1 MKKVLL
7 SMISLLLLAV
17 MPANAQN
24 TVTTGDYIIKADFI
38 PVEGYT
44 PNSFFAPFIGNNK
57 TLNCAIQKS
66 GSNLVLA
73 FKVPYTIWGQ
83 TVELK
88 LPITAYPIADDK
100 VEYGK
105 SGQGFMLPSSI
116 DNASS
121 PFIYTICGAD
131 GDTGLGVVSLDKIER
146 VRDVWN
152 VSDFGFASNESGSFA
167 MKVMV
172 RNAMLIKDL
181 GNENKEYAEVKIS
194 ASGFASF
201 CPVYQNVTIPAG
213 VQILTI
219 ENSNILPGTKDG
231 AAYSY
236 VNTGEVD
243 SDAIIGWEEGVLV
256 MGEPGTTVQ
265 FPYTFEQYTVLP
277 DNCLTGAT
285 TDVTATGYHY
295 AFTTKEVDG
304 SILPVLRHV
313 APGTTIPQGKAYYVP
328 ATVPTTASAEIVNI
342 LIDDDAT
349 AIVSVESDK
358 TIDNNE
364 VYSIAGQK
372 VGADYKGIVIRNGK
386 KMLVK

>member
-24 TVTTGDYIIKADFI
+24 TVTTGDYIIKADFV

-194 ASGFASF
+194 ASGFGTF

-219 ENSNILPGTKDG
+219 ENSNVLPGTKDG

-236 VNTGEVD
+236 VNSGEVA
-243 SDAIIGWEEGVLV
+243 SDAIIGWEEGVVV
-256 MGEPGTTVQ
+256 MGEPNTTVQ
-265 FPYTFEQYTVLP
+265 FPYTLEPYTVLP
-277 DNCLTGAT
+277 NNSLIGAT
-285 TDVTATGYHY
+285 ENVVAKEGKFF
-295 AFTTKEVDG
+295 AFTTKEEDG
-304 SILPVLRHV
+304 KYVPILRRVKD
-313 APGTTIPQGKAYYVP
+313 GTTIPQGKAYYVP
-328 ATVPTTASAEIVNI
+328 SNGVASAEIVNI
-342 LIDDDAT
+342 LIDDEAT
-349 AIVSVESDK
+349 AIVSVENDK
-358 TIDNNE
+358 TINNSNE
-364 VYSIAGQK
+364 VYSISGQK
-372 VGADYKGIVIRNGK
+372 VGADYKGIVIKNGK
-386 KMLVK
+386 KMFVK

>member
-17 MPANAQN
+17 MPANAEN
-24 TVTTGDYIIKADFI
+24 TVTTGDYIIKADFV

-88 LPITAYPIADDK
+88 LPITAYPIANDK

-236 VNTGEVD
+236 VNTGEVE

-265 FPYTFEQYTVLP
+265 FPYTYESYTVLP
-277 DNCLTGAT
+277 NNSLIGAT

-304 SILPVLRHV
+304 NILPVLRHV

-328 ATVPTTASAEIVNI
+328 ATGVANAEIVNI
-342 LIDDDAT
+342 LVDDEAT
-349 AIVSVESDK
+349 AIVSVENDK
-358 TIDNNE
+358 AIESNE
-364 VYSIAGQK
+364 VYSISGQK
-372 VGADYKGIVIRNGK
+372 VGADYKGIVIKNGK
-386 KMLVK
+386 KMFVK